1 VSVTVSLA
9 NGVDDHRVWK
19 EYLALRP
26 DRPPL
31 GGPEWTEPIRKGYG
45 RKLECLIAR
54 DAHGRLAGV
63 LVFHETVNRHGRQI
77 FSAPWGLQAA
87 DQAAAEALAEEIRII
102 AVERKCTTASISS
115 GAERYNLPY
124 RHRVRHTFILNIAA
138 DEKTMWSGLRG
149 RTRNAI
155 RKAEKSSLELV
166 RGWTAMRDFFETYSS
181 RMMDKL
187 VPFHNLNYFQAITQ
201 AVGDDG
207 EIFAAYREDR
217 VEGAM
222 LMLYGRDNA
231 SYCWGA
237 VNPGSQSVRAGQFLL
252 WEMTKACIVRG
263 IRRLDLG
270 ESSEG
275 SGTWAFKSEFG
286 ARPIDIHYYDVI
298 RTGDAATGPGPA
310 RTSPGTSRL
319 SLAGRAEALLLA
331 NLPKGVLSRILQS
344 RRAGSR
350 LF

>member
-1 VSVTVSLA
+1 MSVTVSLA
-9 NGVDDHRVWK
+9 TGADDHRVWK
-19 EYLALRP
+19 EYLAQRP

-45 RKLECLIAR
+45 RQLECLIAR
-54 DAHGRLAGV
+54 DAPGRPVGV
-63 LVFHETVNRHGRQI
+63 LVFHETVNRHGPQI

-87 DQAAAEALAEEIRII
+87 DQAVAEALAKKLRNI
-102 AVERKCTTASISS
+102 AAARKCAAASVSS
-115 GAERYNLPY
+115 GAECYNLPY
-124 RHRVRHTFILNIAA
+124 RQSVRHTFILDIAA
-138 DEKTMWSGLRG
+138 DEKAMWDGMRG

-155 RKAEKSSLELV
+155 RKAEKSSLRLV

-181 RMMDKL
+181 RMTEKV
-187 VPFHNLNYFQAITQ
+187 VPFHNLNYFQAIAQ
-201 AVGDDG
+201 AIEDNG
-207 EIFAAYREDR
+207 EIFAAYRDDR

-222 LMLYGRDNA
+222 LILYGLDNA
-231 SYCWGA
+231 SYSWGA
-237 VNPGSQSVRAGQFLL
+237 VNPGSESVRAGQFLL

-286 ARPIDIHYYDVI
+286 ARPIDIHYYDVMRSGDTTAVSAPV
-298 RTGDAATGPGPA
+298 RTPA
-310 RTSPGTSRL
+310 GASRL
-319 SLAGRAEALLLA
+319 SLAGRAEAFVLA
-331 NLPKGVLSRILQS
+331 NMPKRVLSRILQS